1 MQTRTWLTT
10 GEVAKELEVT
20 RQTVSDWIKAGRLPA
35 QRVGSRYR
43 VKRRDLNRV
52 VIEAA
57 A

>member
-20 RQTVSDWIKAGRLPA
+20 RQTVSDWIKAGRIPA
-35 QRVGSRYR
+35 KRVGSRYR
-43 VKRRDLNRV
+43 VERHDLSRV
-52 VIEAA
+52 VTEAA